1 MPNFAEFSNYQL
13 PITNSVITNY
23 QLPITNRLAYLSLLR
38 IARAFWSR

>member
-1 MPNFAEFSNYQL
+1 MPNFEEFSNSQL

-38 IARAFWSR
+38 IARAF